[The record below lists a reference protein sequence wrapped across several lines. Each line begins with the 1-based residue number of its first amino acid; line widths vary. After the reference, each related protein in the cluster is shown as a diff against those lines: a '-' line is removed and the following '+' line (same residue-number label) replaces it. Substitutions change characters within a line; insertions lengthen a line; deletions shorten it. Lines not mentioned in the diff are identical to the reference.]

1 MHYTQYT
8 LKVLQLLVL
17 SEVLEVR
24 LNSFK
29 NLGVL
34 NKLMDL
40 DFETSNFSARLGEI
54 FFVLFSS
61 PLYSVLKVVV
71 PIGYLLC
78 FLAAYYGPN
87 AAYLG
92 NIGSSHW
99 QYTRS

>member
-1 MHYTQYT
+1 
-8 LKVLQLLVL
+8 
-17 SEVLEVR
+17 
-24 LNSFK
+24 
-29 NLGVL
+29 
-34 NKLMDL
+34 MDL
-40 DFETSNFSARLGEI
+40 DFETSKFFARLSEI
-54 FFVLFSS
+54 FVVLFSS
-61 PLYSVLKVVV
+61 PSDSVLNFKVVV